1 MDESECLSLLR
12 DNLLLFF
19 FCLAVIIVSIFFTS
33 FQSYCT
39 VLQTQTLFP
48 LYSLALCENDLSFH
62 FFKLTIP
69 VVCFNFLLNRDL
81 CVIFRLKRRR
91 SKKIRKTIFR
101 FLSYTIFFLLTE
113 FFQTRTVPFQS
124 VVQTICRRRIS

>member
-1 MDESECLSLLR
+1 M
-12 DNLLLFF
+12 LLLF
-19 FCLAVIIVSIFFTS
+19 CRYYYKYIFHEFPELLYRFT
-33 FQSYCT
+33 
-39 VLQTQTLFP
+39 TQTLFP

-69 VVCFNFLLNRDL
+69 VVCFNFFIKSGIV
-81 CVIFRLKRRR
+81 CFFQLKRRR

-113 FFQTRTVPFQS
+113 FFSDTYRSVPERCSNYLPAQN
-124 VVQTICRRRIS
+124 ILK